1 MKIIFDNNV
10 LISASLLKD
19 STAYAAFRLAVS
31 EHVIFSSIGTI
42 KELFLT
48 LTKEKFDRYV
58 DIETRLE
65 FIYEF
70 REKSRITSVG
80 HKLSI
85 CRDPKDN
92 MFLELALSGNADL
105 IISGDNDLLVLN
117 PFRGIPVISPREFV
131 DNY

>member
-1 MKIIFDNNV
+1 LKIIFDNNV
-10 LISASLLKD
+10 LISASLLEK
-19 STAYAAFRLAVS
+19 SIPYEAFRLAVA
-31 EHVIFSSIGTI
+31 EFILLSSKETF

-58 DIETRLE
+58 DIKTRLE
-65 FIYEF
+65 FLNEF
-70 REKSRITSVG
+70 KEKSRITSVS
-80 HKLSI
+80 HKLAI

-92 MFLELALSGNADL
+92 MYLELALSGNADL

-117 PFRGIPVISPREFV
+117 PFRGIPVITPREFI